1 MSSAS
6 LFQENRDEVMTP
18 ILPANVNGPG
28 IGLDNVNTVNAV
40 QPQGQQVAND
50 VIGVGMSLR
59 DKEQTIP
66 VEPPKKQSML
76 GEFFGGGTKMA
87 QELLDRGKPSDE
99 PAPVPQQQFAVNMPS
114 PGFGAGGGGR

>member
-1 MSSAS
+1 MSTAS

-18 ILPANVNGPG
+18 ILPANINGPG
-28 IGLDNVNTVNAV
+28 IGLDNVNNVNV
-40 QPQGQQVAND
+40 GQQGQQIAND
-50 VIGVGMSLR
+50 VIGVGVSLR

-76 GEFFGGGTKMA
+76 GEFFGGGAKMA
-87 QELLDRGKPSDE
+87 GELLDRGKQAE
-99 PAPVPQQQFAVNMPS
+99 EQAPVPQQQLAVNMPA